1 MYNQNAICL
10 FISIIKIME
19 KALGFK
25 KQVVAI
31 IALLSLPMF
40 AIGQDQTNSDKYYYS
55 YNFDSGESYKEYLV
69 EVPNK
74 LFIKKKEDVD
84 NSAIVSILNGIV
96 KAQFEIGWIGDK
108 CKVVVEDSK
117 IDNII
122 TELLKEESVL
132 AARRIYCFKSDY
144 DYANKNGISIS
155 ENQEVCPLNNITCGV
170 NGDIDT
176 NVMDSIALAL
186 NLEVVKTVTGPFG
199 GAKFMTPKT
208 ADVFEIAQKIFESGY
223 FTYTQPE
230 LYMKVVLA
238 YTTNVKDVTE
248 EITET
253 LYYNLS
259 GQKIDSPSGLTI
271 VVTRYSDGTVST
283 EKKLF

>member
-1 MYNQNAICL
+1 
-10 FISIIKIME
+10 ME

-186 NLEVVKTVTGPFG
+186 NLEVVKTIPGPFG

-208 ADVFEIAQKIFESGY
+208 ADVFEIAQRIFETGY

-238 YTTNVKDVTE
+238 YTTNVKDVTA